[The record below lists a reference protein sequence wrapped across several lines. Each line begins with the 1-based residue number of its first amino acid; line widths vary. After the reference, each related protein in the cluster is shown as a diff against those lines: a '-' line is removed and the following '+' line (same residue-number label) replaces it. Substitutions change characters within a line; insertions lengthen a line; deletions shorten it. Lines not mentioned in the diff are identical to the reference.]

1 MLQKITR
8 FLLILTPLALI
19 GLLTIFTLR
28 MISMTLGTARQI
40 IIVRG
45 HKYPGAVLG
54 FFEIFIYTIAL
65 SYVIRNGAWIDMLAY
80 ALGFAVGII
89 VGAAIEEKLA
99 LGYYSVRIITHH
111 KAKEISDDL
120 RAHGFGVTVVV
131 GEGRDG
137 IVYVLEVILR
147 RKEMKALQK
156 HVRSIHEQAFITTGE
171 AYGVQRGFFTSES
184 TR

>member
-1 MLQKITR
+1 MIT
-8 FLLILTPLALI
+8 TSALI

-45 HKYPGAVLG
+45 FKYPGAALG
-54 FFEIFIYTIAL
+54 FFEILIYTIAI
-65 SYVIRNGAWIDMLAY
+65 SRVIRDGTWADMLAY
-80 ALGFAVGII
+80 SLGFAVGTI
-89 VGAAIEEKLA
+89 VGAVIEEKLA

-120 RAHGFGVTVVV
+120 RARGFGVTVVV

>member
-1 MLQKITR
+1 MIT
-8 FLLILTPLALI
+8 TSALI
-19 GLLTIFTLR
+19 GLLTIFSLR

-65 SYVIRNGAWIDMLAY
+65 SYVIRNGAWIDMPAS

-89 VGAAIEEKLA
+89 VGAAIEDKLA
-99 LGYYSVRIITHH
+99 LGYYSVRIITHD
-111 KAKEISDDL
+111 KAKEIADDL
-120 RAHGFGVTVVV
+120 RSRSFGVTMVV

-147 RKEMKALQK
+147 RKDMKKVQK
-156 HVRSIHEQAFITTGE
+156 YVRGIHDQAFITAGE
-171 AYGVQRGFFTSES
+171 AQNVQRGFFISES